1 MQHQNAFEVFRD
13 AIIIF
18 LDIKVKEPTE
28 ESLTKKVRQYMDP
41 KFMTVRDAAKQLV
54 QIVDNKPETGKS
66 IDNKK
71 NLDNLVKIKSGL
83 TAH

>member
-1 MQHQNAFEVFRD
+1 
-13 AIIIF
+13 
-18 LDIKVKEPTE
+18 
-28 ESLTKKVRQYMDP
+28 MDP